1 MYSFSLTNKVVN
13 ADVQQI
19 GDGDDILDL
28 EKYTPPTPYCSVTV
42 PPYTGRHLPL
52 SPPTTSYHS
61 PSPPPSASA
70 FSTSTASHA
79 SPSTPITHPTPLTPA
94 AFLPYGHV
102 IQTYP
107 DASERSPVME
117 VHSNPSGKAIKYTR
131 LAPIINNY
139 PAEVR
144 TTGEARTAV
153 SVMRAT
159 VREGLKRGGVFDVR
173 FMERHPYT
181 SQAFIPMGKA
191 EVSFASHSSQ
201 RQDRLVDVE

>member
-1 MYSFSLTNKVVN
+1 
-13 ADVQQI
+13 
-19 GDGDDILDL
+19 
-28 EKYTPPTPYCSVTV
+28 
-42 PPYTGRHLPL
+42 
-52 SPPTTSYHS
+52 
-61 PSPPPSASA
+61 
-70 FSTSTASHA
+70 
-79 SPSTPITHPTPLTPA
+79 
-94 AFLPYGHV
+94 
-102 IQTYP
+102 
-107 DASERSPVME
+107 ME

-191 EVSFASHSSQ
+191 EVSLRKPFISAAGPSGGRGMIWSFPGQGDMRAVGH
-201 RQDRLVDVE
+201 DADP